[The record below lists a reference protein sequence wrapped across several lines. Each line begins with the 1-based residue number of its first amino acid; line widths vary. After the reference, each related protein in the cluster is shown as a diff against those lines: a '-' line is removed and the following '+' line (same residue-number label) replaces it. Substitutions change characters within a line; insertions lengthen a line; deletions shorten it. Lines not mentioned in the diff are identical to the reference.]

1 MMSKNEIIVRDSYII
16 IRQGDEVYIS
26 NITNLDSKL
35 DDQIAFGT
43 ILPETLNNEHY
54 LNYRLSNWLS
64 VNSNDKLKLN

>member
-1 MMSKNEIIVRDSYII
+1 MSKNEIIVRDSYII